1 MTDRPAPRVAIVTGG
16 ARGIG
21 RAIAQRLVAQDV
33 QVVIGQIGGAEY
45 EAPPGCHL
53 WELDVA
59 SEQSAESAVRR
70 VIREFGRLDILVNN
84 AAITGPGAGAP
95 CLQHSASLFSEIL
108 AVNLLGP
115 FLMTKAAAAAMIDR
129 GIAGAI
135 VNVTSTDAFTAEER
149 AAGYVSSKAGLAGL
163 TRAAAV
169 ELAPHGI
176 RVNAVA
182 PGQIFTEAGLAAS
195 AARQAG
201 GEQRHYRIGPLG
213 DGGQPEDVAA
223 ITAFLASDDARWITG
238 ATIPVDGGYLAC

>member
-1 MTDRPAPRVAIVTGG
+1 MVTGG
-16 ARGIG
+16 VRGIG
-21 RAIAQRLVAQDV
+21 RAVAERLVAQGV
-33 QVVIGQIGGAEY
+33 QVIIGQIGASEY

-59 SEQSAESAVRR
+59 SEQSVESAVHR
-70 VIREFGRLDILVNN
+70 VVSEFGRIDVVVNN

-95 CLQHSASLFSEIL
+95 FLQHSASLFSEIL

-115 FLMTKAAAAAMIDR
+115 FLMTKAAARAMVDL
-129 GIAGAI
+129 GVAGAI
-135 VNVTSTDAFTAEER
+135 VNVTSTDAFTAEEC

-169 ELAPHGI
+169 ELAPYGI

-182 PGQIFTEAGLAAS
+182 PGQIFTEAGLAA
-195 AARQAG
+195 ADARQAG
-201 GEQRHYRIGPLG
+201 SGQRHYRAGPLG

-223 ITAFLASDDARWITG
+223 ITTFLASDDARWITG
-238 ATIPVDGGYLAC
+238 VTIPVDGGYLAC